1 MMKRIFSCFFLVLS
15 LMMVNAQQEEVNS
28 FQQSENQATGNA
40 NSVKGSVSDSQVQS
54 GPGNPDGPDA
64 PNKKHYDPR
73 VWLRKAEESMVKR
86 LIQAF
91 TELNALDVL

>member
-40 NSVKGSVSDSQVQS
+40 NSVKGSVGDSQVQS
-54 GPGNPDGPDA
+54 GPGDPPGEDEVPIDDYLPILALIGA
-64 PNKKHYDPR
+64 TLIIYQLKSKKIKT
-73 VWLRKAEESMVKR
+73 L
-86 LIQAF
+86 
-91 TELNALDVL
+91 

>member
-40 NSVKGSVSDSQVQS
+40 SGANGSIGDSQVQS
-54 GPGNPDGPDA
+54 GPGHPPGDEEIPIDDYLPALVIIGA
-64 PNKKHYDPR
+64 TLIIYQLKSKKIKT
-73 VWLRKAEESMVKR
+73 L
-86 LIQAF
+86 
-91 TELNALDVL
+91 

>member
-40 NSVKGSVSDSQVQS
+40 NSLKGSVGDSQVQS
-54 GPGNPDGPDA
+54 GPGNVPGDDEIPIDDYLPALVIIGA
-64 PNKKHYDPR
+64 ILIIYQLKSKKIKT
-73 VWLRKAEESMVKR
+73 L
-86 LIQAF
+86 
-91 TELNALDVL
+91 

>member
-40 NSVKGSVSDSQVQS
+40 SGANGSIGDNQVQS
-54 GPGNPDGPDA
+54 GPGNPNGSDEVPIDDYLPVLVIIGA
-64 PNKKHYDPR
+64 TLIIYQLKSKKIKT
-73 VWLRKAEESMVKR
+73 L
-86 LIQAF
+86 
-91 TELNALDVL
+91 

>member
-40 NSVKGSVSDSQVQS
+40 S
-54 GPGNPDGPDA
+54 GAN
-64 PNKKHYDPR
+64 
-73 VWLRKAEESMVKR
+73 ES
-86 LIQAF
+86 IGDNQ
-91 TELNALDVL
+91 E

>member
-40 NSVKGSVSDSQVQS
+40 NSVKGSVGDSQVQS
-54 GPGNPDGPDA
+54 GPGNVPGDDEIPIDDYLPALVIIGA
-64 PNKKHYDPR
+64 TLIIYQLKSKKIKT
-73 VWLRKAEESMVKR
+73 L
-86 LIQAF
+86 
-91 TELNALDVL
+91 

>member
-40 NSVKGSVSDSQVQS
+40 NSLKGSVGDSQVQS
-54 GPGNPDGPDA
+54 APGHPPGDEEIPIDNYLPILALMGA
-64 PNKKHYDPR
+64 TLIIYQLKSKKIKT
-73 VWLRKAEESMVKR
+73 L
-86 LIQAF
+86 
-91 TELNALDVL
+91 